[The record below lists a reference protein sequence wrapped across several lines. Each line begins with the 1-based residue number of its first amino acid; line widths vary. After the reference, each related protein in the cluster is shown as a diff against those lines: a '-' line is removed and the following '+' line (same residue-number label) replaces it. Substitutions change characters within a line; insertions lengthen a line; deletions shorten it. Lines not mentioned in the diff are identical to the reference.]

1 MKLVIGLGNPGAS
14 YAVTRHNAGFRFVD
28 RVAGDA
34 GARWRKAPLL
44 PCMMATA
51 KVRGVQVLLGK
62 PLAFMNRSGPVVR
75 TMLRRQRVDRADLM
89 VVYDDVALPAG
100 RVRIRPR
107 GGAGG
112 HNGLQSIIEALGSED
127 FPRIRI
133 GVGGPAEGASMIEH
147 VLQALPPDEDRRI
160 EEVLDEASIMVAKL
174 IRDGLETVMNTYN
187 GRM

>member
-1 MKLVIGLGNPGAS
+1 MRLVIGLGNPGAS
-14 YAVTRHNAGFRFVD
+14 YAATRHNAGFRFVD
-28 RVAGDA
+28 RVAADA
-34 GARWRKAPLL
+34 GARWRKVPLL
-44 PCMMATA
+44 QGMMASA
-51 KVRGVQVLLGK
+51 RVRGMPVLLGK

-75 TMLRRQRVDRADLM
+75 TMMRRNRLDRAELM
-89 VVYDDVALPAG
+89 VVYDDVALPVG

-112 HNGLQSIIEALGSED
+112 HNGLLSIIEALGSEE

-133 GVGGPAEGASMIEH
+133 GVGGPAEGASMIDH
-147 VLQALPPDEDRRI
+147 VLEALPPDEDKRI

-174 IRDGLETVMNTYN
+174 IREGLETVMNTYN